1 MHFSYIRS
9 DPLIDFLSSFRMAE
23 FTFLSRL
30 FCHINLCSALTSLV
44 STFSHKTREIAH
56 ETSFCFCSRNEF
68 HETSFLPLLTKWVL
82 TKRVLTKR
90 VFWHCSR
97 NECSRNEFLACAH
110 ETSFT
115 KRVFYLCSR
124 NECSRNE
131 CSRNEFLSTA
141 HETSAHEPNSNS
153 WAQNTGID
161 MLTSYTVQFTNPR
174 PFSKLGWFKTDF

>member
-1 MHFSYIRS
+1 MDSCLQGKITAMLKIMKFLKNLNGHNFWLRAPIDDFCGHFWSFGIFHVSGTIIVFSSVLRS
-9 DPLIDFLSSFRMAE
+9 RVSW
-23 FTFLSRL
+23 
-30 FCHINLCSALTSLV
+30 ALLLTKLV
-44 STFSHKTREIAH
+44 KLLTKRV
-56 ETSFCFCSRNEF
+56 FCFCSRNEF
-68 HETSFLPLLTKWVL
+68 HETSFLPLLTKRVL

-141 HETSAHEPNSNS
+141 HETSAHE
-153 WAQNTGID
+153 
-161 MLTSYTVQFTNPR
+161 TS
-174 PFSKLGWFKTDF
+174 SKLVSK